1 MQGANTAPTDRKG
14 AKKMSE
20 EIKANNAVLRAGVI
34 ITGVYLGLAL
44 VGVCYLLSIM

>member
-1 MQGANTAPTDRKG
+1 MHGANTAPTDRKG

-34 ITGVYLGLAL
+34 ITGVNLGLAL
-44 VGVCYLLSIM
+44 VVVCFLLAIM